1 MTMTWLQSLGL
12 LPSALLPTGKSPLCH
27 ELPEAILWPCSS
39 EALATQKSA
48 ASLGRASS
56 PQRQASTSGPISCD
70 SEEGVP
76 GPAGYSAGRWT
87 GKITF
92 WHLLKNQDVRK
103 TEPTF
108 LPATR
113 KGAPLLYIAV
123 CCMSIIYI
131 NCLVLA
137 DVWVWEILNSHQI

>member
-48 ASLGRASS
+48 ASLGTASS
-56 PQRQASTSGPISCD
+56 PQRKASTSAPVSCD

-76 GPAGYSAGRWT
+76 GPAGYSAGR
-87 GKITF
+87 
-92 WHLLKNQDVRK
+92 
-103 TEPTF
+103 
-108 LPATR
+108 
-113 KGAPLLYIAV
+113 
-123 CCMSIIYI
+123 
-131 NCLVLA
+131 
-137 DVWVWEILNSHQI
+137 